1 MKRKWIC
8 VFCGANAGT
17 AQLYSSLA
25 VQFGQTLVQN
35 GMGLVYGG
43 ASVGLMGIL
52 ADTVL
57 AAGGQVIGVIPQGL
71 VEKEVAHKHLTRQIV
86 TSSLAERKARM
97 LELSDAFV
105 TLPGG
110 AGTLDE
116 LSELWTAALL
126 GLHAKPIGI
135 LNADGYF
142 DLLLRFFDQVVSA
155 GFLSAAGRDLI
166 HVRPTAQGLLD
177 RLVGNEN
184 GLDAGQNGVRRHPGP
199 G

>member
-1 MKRKWIC
+1 MRLKWIC
-8 VFCGANAGT
+8 VFCGAKVGT
-17 AQLYSSLA
+17 AQRYSSQ
-25 VQFGQTLVQN
+25 VVDFGQTLVRN

-57 AAGGQVIGVIPQGL
+57 AAGGEAIGVIPQGL
-71 VEKEVAHKHLTRQIV
+71 LEKEIAHERLTRRII

-126 GLHAKPIGI
+126 GLHTKPIGI

-142 DLLLRFFDQVVSA
+142 DLLLKFFDQTVSA
-155 GFLSAAGRDLI
+155 GFVSAAARDLL
-166 HVRPTAQGLLD
+166 HVRSTAQELLD
-177 RLVGNEN
+177 QLVG
-184 GLDAGQNGVRRHPGP
+184 AARAV
-199 G
+199 

>member
-1 MKRKWIC
+1 MKLKWIC
-8 VFCGANAGT
+8 VFCGANVGT
-17 AQLYSSLA
+17 ASRFSSQ
-25 VQFGQTLVQN
+25 VVNFGQTLVHN

-43 ASVGLMGIL
+43 ATVGLMGIL

-57 AAGGQVIGVIPQGL
+57 AAGGEVIGVIPQGL
-71 VEKEVAHKHLTRQIV
+71 VEKEIAHAHLTRQII

-126 GLHAKPIGI
+126 GLHTKPIGI

-142 DLLLRFFDQVVSA
+142 DLLLKFFDQAVAAGFVSA
-155 GFLSAAGRDLI
+155 AARDLLCVRSAAQD
-166 HVRPTAQGLLD
+166 LLD
-177 RLVGNEN
+177 QLAGN
-184 GLDAGQNGVRRHPGP
+184 VRKTTSAD
-199 G
+199 

>member
-1 MKRKWIC
+1 MNRKWIC
-8 VFCGANAGT
+8 VFCGAQAGK

-25 VQFGQTLVQN
+25 VHFGQTLVAN

-57 AAGGQVIGVIPQGL
+57 AGGGEVVGVIPQGL
-71 VEKEVAHKHLTRQIV
+71 VDEELAHKHLTQLII
-86 TSSLAERKARM
+86 TSSLAQRKERM
-97 LELSDAFV
+97 LELSDEFV
-105 TLPGG
+105 ALPGG

-116 LSELWTAALL
+116 LSEVWTAALL

-142 DLLLRFFDQVVSA
+142 DLLLQFF
-155 GFLSAAGRDLI
+155 
-166 HVRPTAQGLLD
+166 
-177 RLVGNEN
+177 
-184 GLDAGQNGVRRHPGP
+184 
-199 G
+199 

>member
-1 MKRKWIC
+1 MKHRWIC
-8 VFCGANAGT
+8 VFCGANAGK
-17 AQLYSSLA
+17 AERYSNLA
-25 VQFGQTLVQN
+25 VHFGQTLVQN

-57 AAGGQVIGVIPQGL
+57 ACGGEVIGVIPQGL
-71 VEKEVAHKHLTRQIV
+71 VDRELAHSKLTQLIITR
-86 TSSLAERKARM
+86 SLAEHKERM

-135 LNADGYF
+135 LNSDGYF
-142 DLLLRFFDQVVSA
+142 DLLLGFFDQVVSE

-166 HVRPTAQGLLD
+166 RVRSTAQELLD
-177 RLVGNEN
+177 QLV
-184 GLDAGQNGVRRHPGP
+184 
-199 G
+199 

>member
-1 MKRKWIC
+1 MKLNWIC
-8 VFCGANAGT
+8 VFCGAKVGT
-17 AQLYSSLA
+17 DQRFSSQ
-25 VQFGQTLVQN
+25 VVDFGQTLARN
-35 GMGLVYGG
+35 GLGLVYGG

-57 AAGGQVIGVIPQGL
+57 AAGGQVIGVIPRGL
-71 VEKEVAHKHLTRQIV
+71 VAREIAHTHLTRQIV

-97 LELSDAFV
+97 LEISDAFV

-126 GLHAKPIGI
+126 GLHTKPIGI

-142 DLLLRFFDQVVSA
+142 DHLLKFFDEAVSA
-155 GFLSAAGRDLI
+155 GFVSTAARDLI
-166 HVRPTAQGLLD
+166 CVRSTAQELLD
-177 RLVGNEN
+177 QLEGN
-184 GLDAGQNGVRRHPGP
+184 V
-199 G
+199 